1 MEVSLLISVVV
12 PVYNAEPYLKD
23 CVDSILSQSNQNFE
37 LILVDDGSSDG
48 SGALSD
54 SFAESHTKIKV
65 VHQKNSGAN
74 QARWKGVQVA
84 GGEWIT
90 FVDADDT
97 LPIYAI
103 DNLLNKA
110 NSDTDIVIGKMD
122 NRFLPYT
129 MSLSDYRVNCITGE
143 KIHTGPVCKLYRR
156 DLFDAHVFDIPQEI
170 VMGEDF
176 VMNVRLAFNTSK
188 SPAFV
193 NKIVY
198 NYRMNP
204 NSIMHRHVHTIE
216 HSERFLNC
224 VITSIPV
231 DEIDYYQK
239 YVYFL
244 KWKSLSLV
252 VYDRPSDRTWKK
264 STLWNDFENDLKN
277 HRIRLTLKQKMA
289 LLPWNELSKRIIYK
303 LISWLS

>member
-1 MEVSLLISVVV
+1 MSFVSVVV

-48 SGALSD
+48 SGMICEN
-54 SFAESHTKIKV
+54 FAKSYTKIKV
-65 VHQKNSGAN
+65 VHQRNSGAN

-84 GGEWIT
+84 DGEWIT

-97 LPIYAI
+97 LPLSAI
-103 DNLLNKA
+103 DDLLNKA
-110 NSDTDIVIGKMD
+110 NPDTDIVIGKMD
-122 NRFLPYT
+122 DRVLPDK

-204 NSIMHRHVHTIE
+204 NSIMHRHIHTLE

-224 VITSIPV
+224 VIASIPV
-231 DEIDYYQK
+231 DEFNNYQK
-239 YVYFL
+239 YVIVL

-252 VYDRPSDRTWKK
+252 IYDRPSDRTWKN
-264 STLWNDFENDLKN
+264 SALWRDFENDTKY

-289 LLPWNELSKRIIYK
+289 LLPRNELSKRIIYK